1 MKLKLI
7 TTSDSSEGLDGET
20 HWLRKSQD
28 WKLIEISL
36 VFLIKDD
43 LFLINRRV
51 NGLFIATTMLIAVT
65 CLQTIEV
72 EGW

>member
-1 MKLKLI
+1 
-7 TTSDSSEGLDGET
+7 
-20 HWLRKSQD
+20 
-28 WKLIEISL
+28 LIEISL

-72 EGW
+72 EG